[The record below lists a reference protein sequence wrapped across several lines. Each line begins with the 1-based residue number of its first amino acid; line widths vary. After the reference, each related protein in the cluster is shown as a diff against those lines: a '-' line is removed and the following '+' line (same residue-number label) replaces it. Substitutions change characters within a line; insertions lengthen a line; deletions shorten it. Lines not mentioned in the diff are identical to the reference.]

1 MKVCKYIVLLVAV
14 ILIVACEQ
22 KAAKST
28 DQEVA
33 DAPDTTDASTI
44 SPEQLISPGLSI
56 GQIKLD
62 GNLADAI
69 KLLGKPDGGDAAMGS
84 ALATW
89 YANHDTTGYRTSIF
103 ASRNMGGADENIQH
117 IKKILV
123 TSPWFK
129 TADFISTGNNMQDI
143 AKFYTLKEGN
153 SYTAGGQKIK
163 IYSDIP
169 KGISFEIDAQ
179 GQCVGILVHQPNSTA
194 GTYLDMH

>member
-14 ILIVACEQ
+14 FLIVACEQ

-103 ASRNMGGADENIQH
+103 ASRTMGGADENIQH

-129 TADFISTGNNMQDI
+129 TADFISTGNNRQDI

-163 IYSDIP
+163 TYSDIP

-179 GQCVGILVHQPNSTA
+179 GKCVGILVHQPNSTA